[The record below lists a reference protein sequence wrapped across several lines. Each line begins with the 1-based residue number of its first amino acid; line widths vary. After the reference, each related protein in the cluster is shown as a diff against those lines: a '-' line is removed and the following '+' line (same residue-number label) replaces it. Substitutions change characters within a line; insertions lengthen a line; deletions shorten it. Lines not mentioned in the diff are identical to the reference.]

1 MALTIGPGVT
11 VRQNVTLKG
20 FTPAPAVETVTLV
33 DHYTGAPGER
43 DYYAGS
49 SATRNG
55 TAISILG
62 HNDRN
67 RIAKLL
73 LLEVGDT
80 ITMTTNLGTFTV
92 TLATVFTTSDGGSYG
107 LYYNATSV
115 ESAAFSFISG
125 DIIFDAPII

>member
-1 MALTIGPGVT
+1 MTITIRPGTTIRPGVSI
-11 VRQNVTLKG
+11 KG
-20 FTPAPAVETVTLV
+20 FSTPAPVETVTLV

-115 ESAAFSFISG
+115 ESAAFSSISG
-125 DIIFDAPII
+125 DIIFDVPII